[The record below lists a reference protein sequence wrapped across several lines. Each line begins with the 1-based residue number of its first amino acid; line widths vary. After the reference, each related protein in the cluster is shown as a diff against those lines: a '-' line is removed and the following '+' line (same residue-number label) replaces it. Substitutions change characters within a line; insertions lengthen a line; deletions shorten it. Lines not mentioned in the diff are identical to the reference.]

1 MSPAMGIARAI
12 SDLIGRL
19 FSWML
24 RRLVVPVLV
33 LAVAAYFAHYAL
45 SGDRGLGAR
54 ERVEARIAQAKTKL
68 AEVTGERERLER
80 RVNAL
85 KADHLDPDM
94 LDERAREILNLAR
107 PDDVIVV
114 TPPAGSASQDK

>member
-1 MSPAMGIARAI
+1 MRFAQAI

-24 RRLVVPVLV
+24 RHLVVPILI
-33 LAVAAYFAHYAL
+33 LAVVAYFAHYAL

-54 ERVEARIAQAKTKL
+54 ERMEARIAQAKIKL
-68 AEVTGERERLER
+68 AEVSGERERMER
-80 RVNAL
+80 RVDAL
-85 KADHLDPDM
+85 KADRLDPDM

-114 TPPAGSASQDK
+114 TPPTGSAPSGK

>member
-1 MSPAMGIARAI
+1 MRITDFI
-12 SDLIGRL
+12 SDLIGRMV
-19 FSWML
+19 SWML
-24 RRLVVPVLV
+24 RHLVVPILT
-33 LAVAAYFAHYAL
+33 LAVVAYFAHYAL

-54 ERVEARIAQAKTKL
+54 ERVEARIAQAKVKL
-68 AEVTGERERLER
+68 AEVSGERERLER
-80 RVNAL
+80 RVDAL

-114 TPPAGSASQDK
+114 TPPSGVAPKSE